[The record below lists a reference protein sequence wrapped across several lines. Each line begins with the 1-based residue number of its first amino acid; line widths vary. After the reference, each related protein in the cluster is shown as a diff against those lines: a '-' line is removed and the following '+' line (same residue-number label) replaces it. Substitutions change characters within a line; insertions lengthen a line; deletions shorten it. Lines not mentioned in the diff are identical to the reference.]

1 MREARQSSYQPGS
14 RIKHRLK
21 RGEAHFTKAYKQRVA
36 VINAGADEGMD
47 YRRKD
52 RGGDRTSNCTEASQ
66 VEVAGYYD
74 LKNIPP
80 KLAVM
85 VSDPRL
91 LWL

>member
-21 RGEAHFTKAYKQRVA
+21 RGEAHFGKANKQRVA

-52 RGGDRTSNCTEASQ
+52 RGGDRTSNCSEASQ
-66 VEVAGYYD
+66 VEVAGTGEILD
-74 LKNIPP
+74 
-80 KLAVM
+80 VF
-85 VSDPRL
+85 
-91 LWL
+91 